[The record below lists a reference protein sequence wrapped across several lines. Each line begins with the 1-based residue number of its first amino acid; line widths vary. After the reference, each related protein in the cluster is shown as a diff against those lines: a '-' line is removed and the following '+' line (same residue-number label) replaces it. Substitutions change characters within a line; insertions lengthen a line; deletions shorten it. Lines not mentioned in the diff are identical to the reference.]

1 MYELIRIEKKDGQDF
16 VSSLKEVY
24 LGANMDKTH
33 WSRWTK
39 RNIEENKFFS
49 EHQDYQTLAL
59 EANGN
64 ETKDYCCT
72 LDMAKHLIM
81 QMPTEK
87 AFAYRQYLID
97 YEKTHKTKLPG
108 NYKEALLAL
117 VAAEEEKEQLLL
129 VNKQQQE
136 LINHKVEVITGL
148 TDEVDVFKKKDI
160 INRIIKNSGNLY
172 RERYNEIY
180 FAFKNTYHV
189 DLPVRSKS
197 YNAKQTKKKDQLSVI
212 GYAEKFGHI
221 DQMYKICCKLYETE
235 VNLLLKE
242 LGLLVNL

>member
-1 MYELIRIEKKDGQDF
+1 MELMKKDLLMTSLEIAEITRKLHKNVIADIRKEKETLENEGINTELIFQPSEYVDTTGRTLPQFLLSKDGVMMLAMKYDTITRYKITQK
-16 VSSLKEVY
+16 LNE
-24 LGANMDKTH
+24 L
-33 WSRWTK
+33 
-39 RNIEENKFFS
+39 EN
-49 EHQDYQTLAL
+49 
-59 EANGN
+59 
-64 ETKDYCCT
+64 
-72 LDMAKHLIM
+72 
-81 QMPTEK
+81 
-87 AFAYRQYLID
+87 
-97 YEKTHKTKLPG
+97 KTKLPG
-108 NYKEALLAL
+108 TYKEALLAL

-129 VNKQQQE
+129 ANKQQQE
-136 LINHKVEVITGL
+136 LIAHKVEVITGL

-189 DLPVRSKS
+189 DLPVRAKS
-197 YNAKQTKKKDQLSVI
+197 YNTKQTKKKDQLSVI

>member
-1 MYELIRIEKKDGQDF
+1 MELIRIEKKNGQNF
-16 VSSLKEVY
+16 VSSLKEIY
-24 LGANMDKTH
+24 LDAGMDKTH
-33 WSRWTK
+33 WSRWYVK
-39 RNIEENKFFS
+39 NVEENLFFA
-49 EHQDYQTLAL
+49 EGQDYQLFVTKT
-59 EANGN
+59 NGRDM
-64 ETKDYCCT
+64 KDIACT

-81 QMPTEK
+81 QMSTEK

-97 YEKTHKTKLPG
+97 YENKTKLPG
-108 NYKEALLAL
+108 TYKEALLAL

-129 VNKQQQE
+129 ANKQQQE
-136 LINHKVEVITGL
+136 LIAHKVEVITGL

>member
-1 MYELIRIEKKDGQDF
+1 MDLMKKDLLMTSKEIAELTEKLHKNVIADIRKEKETLENEGVNTELIFQPSEYVDTTGRTLPQFLLSKDGVMILAMKYDTITRYKITQK
-16 VSSLKEVY
+16 LNE
-24 LGANMDKTH
+24 L
-33 WSRWTK
+33 
-39 RNIEENKFFS
+39 EN
-49 EHQDYQTLAL
+49 
-59 EANGN
+59 
-64 ETKDYCCT
+64 
-72 LDMAKHLIM
+72 
-81 QMPTEK
+81 
-87 AFAYRQYLID
+87 
-97 YEKTHKTKLPG
+97 KTKLPG
-108 NYKEALLAL
+108 TYKEALLAL

-129 VNKQQQE
+129 ANKQQQE
-136 LINHKVEVITGL
+136 LIAHKVEVITGL